1 MSSTSPRLGLRVPIA
16 LVALSVIPVF
26 AGIARLVQLSGGP
39 QIIPE
44 DSRFTSS
51 PVAVVMHVVC
61 SITYALFGAMQFA
74 PGFRRRHP
82 GWHRRAGRV
91 LVVAGLGVAVSALWL
106 TLFYPRKENS
116 GDLLYFLRLA
126 FASGMV
132 TCLVLGVTAIRRR
145 DVAAHRAWMIRGYA
159 LGLGAGTQAFT
170 EGFGGALFGTS
181 ALALDA
187 SRGIA
192 WIINLAIAEWAIR
205 QPRRRSR
212 RPTTARA
219 LVGAQS

>member
-39 QIIPE
+39 QNIPA

-51 PVAVVMHVVC
+51 PIAVVMHVVC
-61 SITYALFGAMQFA
+61 SIAFALFGAMQFA
-74 PGFRRRHP
+74 PGFRRRRP

-132 TCLVLGVTAIRRR
+132 ACLVLGVTAIRRR
-145 DVAAHRAWMIRGYA
+145 DVTTHRAWMIRGYA

-170 EGFGGALFGTS
+170 EGLGGALFGTS
-181 ALALDA
+181 VLALDA

-192 WIINLAIAEWAIR
+192 WIINLAVAEWVIR
-205 QPRRRSR
+205 RPRRRSR
-212 RPTTARA
+212 RPARVPV
-219 LVGAQS
+219 LVGGQS

>member
-1 MSSTSPRLGLRVPIA
+1 MSSRYGLRVPIA

-26 AGIARLVQLSGGP
+26 AGTARLIQLSGGP
-39 QIIPE
+39 QVIPA
-44 DSRFTSS
+44 DPRFTGS
-51 PVAVVMHVVC
+51 PTAVVMHVVC
-61 SITYALFGAMQFA
+61 SIAFALFGAMQFA

-82 GWHRRAGRV
+82 GWHRRAGRI
-91 LVVAGLGVAVSALWL
+91 LAVAGLGVAVSALWL

-126 FASGMV
+126 LASGMV

-145 DVAAHRAWMIRGYA
+145 DVTTHRAWMIRAYA

-205 QPRRRSR
+205 RPRRRSR
-212 RPTTARA
+212 RPAVARV
-219 LVGAQS
+219 LVGGRS

>member
-1 MSSTSPRLGLRVPIA
+1 MSTTRFQYGLRVPIA
-16 LVALSVIPVF
+16 LVGLSVIPVF
-26 AGIARLVQLSGGP
+26 AGTARLVQLSGGP
-39 QIIPE
+39 EIIPA

-51 PVAVVMHVVC
+51 PIAVVMHVVC
-61 SITYALFGAMQFA
+61 SIAYALFGAMQFA

-106 TLFYPRKENS
+106 TLFYPGKENS
-116 GDLLYFLRLA
+116 GDLLFILRLA

-132 TCLVLGVTAIRRR
+132 ACLVLGVAAIRRR
-145 DVAAHRAWMIRGYA
+145 DVTTHRVWMIRAYA

-192 WIINLAIAEWAIR
+192 WVINLAVAEWAIR
-205 QPRRRSR
+205 RPRRRSR
-212 RPTTARA
+212 RPAVARV
-219 LVGAQS
+219 LVGGQ

>member
-1 MSSTSPRLGLRVPIA
+1 MSTTRFQYGLRVPIA
-16 LVALSVIPVF
+16 LVGLSVIPVF
-26 AGIARLVQLSGGP
+26 AGTARLVQLSGGP
-39 QIIPE
+39 EIIPA

-51 PVAVVMHVVC
+51 PIAVVMHVVC
-61 SITYALFGAMQFA
+61 SIAYALFGAMQFA

-91 LVVAGLGVAVSALWL
+91 LVVAGVGVAVSALWL

-116 GDLLYFLRLA
+116 GDLLFILRLA

-132 TCLVLGVTAIRRR
+132 ACLVLGVAAIRRR
-145 DVAAHRAWMIRGYA
+145 DVTTHRVWMIRAYA

-192 WIINLAIAEWAIR
+192 WIINLAVAEWAIR
-205 QPRRRSR
+205 RPHRRSR
-212 RPTTARA
+212 RPAVARV
-219 LVGAQS
+219 LLGGH

>member
-1 MSSTSPRLGLRVPIA
+1 MSQTSSRLGLRVPIA
-16 LVALSVIPVF
+16 LLALSVIPVF
-26 AGIARLVQLSGGP
+26 AGTARLIQLSGGP
-39 QIIPE
+39 EIIPA

-51 PVAVVMHVVC
+51 PIAVVMHVVC
-61 SITYALFGAMQFA
+61 SIAYALFGAMQFA
-74 PGFRRRHP
+74 PGFRRRRP

-116 GDLLYFLRLA
+116 GELLYFLRLA

-170 EGFGGALFGTS
+170 EGFGGALLGTS

-192 WIINLAIAEWAIR
+192 WIINLAVAEWAIR
-205 QPRRRSR
+205 HPRRRSR
-212 RPTTARA
+212 RPAAARV
-219 LVGAQS
+219 LVGGQS

>member
-1 MSSTSPRLGLRVPIA
+1 MNSRYGLRVPIA
-16 LVALSVIPVF
+16 LIALSVIPVF
-26 AGIARLVQLSGGP
+26 AGTARLIQLSGGP
-39 QIIPE
+39 QIIPA
-44 DSRFTSS
+44 DARFTSS

-61 SITYALFGAMQFA
+61 SIAFALFGAMQFA

-82 GWHRRAGRV
+82 GWHRRVGRV
-91 LVVAGLGVAVSALWL
+91 LAIAGLGVAVSALWL
-106 TLFYPRKENS
+106 TLFYPRQENS

-132 TCLVLGVTAIRRR
+132 ACLVLGVTAIRRR
-145 DVAAHRAWMIRGYA
+145 DVTTHRAWMIRAYA

-192 WIINLAIAEWAIR
+192 WIINLAVAEWAIR
-205 QPRRRSR
+205 RPRRRR
-212 RPTTARA
+212 RRLVTARV
-219 LVGAQS
+219 LVGEQS

>member
-1 MSSTSPRLGLRVPIA
+1 MSSRYGLRVPIS
-16 LVALSVIPVF
+16 LIALSVIPVF
-26 AGIARLVQLSGGP
+26 AGTARLIQLSGGP
-39 QIIPE
+39 QIIPA
-44 DSRFTSS
+44 DARFTSS

-61 SITYALFGAMQFA
+61 SIAFALFGAMQFA

-82 GWHRRAGRV
+82 GWHRRVGRV
-91 LVVAGLGVAVSALWL
+91 LAIAGLGVAVSALWL
-106 TLFYPRKENS
+106 TLFYPRQENS

-132 TCLVLGVTAIRRR
+132 ACLVLGVTAIRRR
-145 DVAAHRAWMIRGYA
+145 DVTTHRAWMIRAYA

-192 WIINLAIAEWAIR
+192 WIINLAVAEWAIR
-205 QPRRRSR
+205 RPRRRSR
-212 RPTTARA
+212 RPVTARV
-219 LVGAQS
+219 LVGEQS